1 MAFDLYLGLTIDIIL
16 FCFGKYLYFGQ
27 TSTSSSYQ
35 QDSFNYLLP
44 WTNNQQKLPF
54 WGLFQDSKS
63 LFVSGIVLILFN
75 ELPSQLDLPAFM
87 RQKYS
92 LAGTL

>member
-35 QDSFNYLLP
+35 QDSFNYLS
-44 WTNNQQKLPF
+44 
-54 WGLFQDSKS
+54 GLDKS
-63 LFVSGIVLILFN
+63 SAKTTILG
-75 ELPSQLDLPAFM
+75 
-87 RQKYS
+87 S
-92 LAGTL
+92 LSR